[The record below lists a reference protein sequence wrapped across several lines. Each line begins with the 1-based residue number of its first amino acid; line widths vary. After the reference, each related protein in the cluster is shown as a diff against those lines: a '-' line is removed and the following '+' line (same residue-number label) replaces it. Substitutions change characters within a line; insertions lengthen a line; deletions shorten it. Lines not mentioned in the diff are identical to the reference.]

1 MTQCATCGQANA
13 LLFTCSHCD
22 AAFCADHQFPNHAC
36 DRFTGGGSADR
47 TDDWVWGGAPAAG
60 ADAAPVDAGG
70 PAAAVKTVIDPD
82 GSRGGA
88 GDGGRSG
95 ETTRSDDGAAA
106 TRQTAAASHATSTEI
121 APIARDAAR
130 ERRPDRDG
138 PEPPPEGRGW
148 PSDRLDDRS
157 VQEWMREQSYP
168 GFVAKVTSLS
178 LLFTMAY
185 YAGFMAVI

>member
-22 AAFCADHQFPNHAC
+22 AAFCAEHQFPNHAC

-47 TDDWVWGGAPAAG
+47 TDDWVWGGAPTAG
-60 ADAAPVDAGG
+60 VDAAPADAGG
-70 PAAAVKTVIDPD
+70 PAAAVETVIDPD
-82 GSRGGA
+82 GSGGGA
-88 GDGGRSG
+88 AGGGRSG
-95 ETTRSDDGAAA
+95 GTTRSA
-106 TRQTAAASHATSTEI
+106 AAASPAASTEI

-148 PSDRLDDRS
+148 PSDRIDDRS

-168 GFVAKVTSLS
+168 GFVAKISSLS
-178 LLFTMAY
+178 ILFTMAY